1 MYDTECSSQPWHRFH
16 EYALDSMQ
24 VRCILRAS
32 YVCNHMLCVNLM
44 RVQSQAIASSN
55 VLDAYIAL
63 YIDPESPPAV
73 SGAAFD
79 VISYLHNFIDEETFV
94 DAEPPFARPD
104 LASEMA
110 TMCALQEAGRK

>member
-1 MYDTECSSQPWHRFH
+1 
-16 EYALDSMQ
+16 
-24 VRCILRAS
+24 
-32 YVCNHMLCVNLM
+32 MLCVHLM

-110 TMCALQEAGRK
+110 AMCALQEAGRK